1 MNTKKTS
8 VWEGALLLTA
18 AALAVKLLSAVYRIP
33 YQNMTGDFG
42 FYVFQQAYPF
52 YAIAAAVA
60 FTGFPMALSKMI
72 ASEKSNNDHLIKT
85 SIWTSF
91 LLGIISFAFLFLSAP
106 YIAIL
111 MGDSHLVL
119 PIRVI
124 SVLFLFIPLSAF
136 LRGTYQGYGDMQLTA
151 VSQLLEQTVRV
162 SGILLISYYFVK
174 EGYSSYETGAGALS
188 GSVLGAVAS
197 GLFLLF
203 FWRKGITPLYH
214 PQAKI
219 RASYGAELL
228 KSSIYLSLSALVLA
242 LMQLVDAFLF
252 VNVWVESGMKAY
264 DAKLLK
270 GVFDRGQPLLQL
282 GTVAAASVALA
293 VVPEMAHLVQQKR
306 NADIQSLTK
315 LSVKISVVFGGA
327 AAAGLICIMKP
338 LNTMLFKN
346 AEGSSAL
353 AILCLS
359 IVSVSIIYTSTGLLQ
374 GIGHGRYAAL
384 SIFAAMFVKIAGNLI
399 LIPYFGM
406 EGAALSTFLA
416 TSIAAVLQLIKL
428 QAATQF
434 LSNVRTVTVFSYI
447 LSLGVMIAGV
457 LLWMLVAEAVFEGNT
472 RLDAMFI
479 SITASIFGGV
489 FYITAIIKLKIFSQV
504 EWESVYH
511 SVSMIRKL
519 VERLKK
525 GGHNE

>member
-1 MNTKKTS
+1 MNTKKSS

-72 ASEKSNNDHLIKT
+72 ASEKNNNAHLIKT

-91 LLGIISFAFLFLSAP
+91 LLGIISFVSLFLTAP

-124 SVLFLFIPLSAF
+124 SALFLFIPLSAF

-162 SGILLISYYFVK
+162 SGILLISFYFVK

-188 GSVLGAVAS
+188 GSVLGAAAS

-203 FWRKGITPLYH
+203 FWRKGITPAYH

-219 RASYGAELL
+219 RIAYGTELL

-252 VNVWVESGMKAY
+252 VNVWIDSGMQAY

-327 AAAGLICIMKP
+327 AAVGLICIMEP
-338 LNTMLFKN
+338 LNTMLFRN

-353 AILCLS
+353 AVLCLS

-384 SIFAAMFVKIAGNLI
+384 SILAAMLVKVAGNLI
-399 LIPYFGM
+399 LIPQFGM
-406 EGAALSTFLA
+406 EGAALSTVIA

-428 QAATQF
+428 QMATKF
-434 LSNVRTVTVFSYI
+434 LSNVRAVNLFSY
-447 LSLGVMIAGV
+447 LFSLGVMAASVMLWVMIA
-457 LLWMLVAEAVFEGNT
+457 ENIFEGVS

-479 SITASIFGGV
+479 SITSSVLGGMI
-489 FYITAIIKLKIFSQV
+489 YLAAIIKFKIFSQR
-504 EWESVYH
+504 EWESVFH
-511 SVSMIRKL
+511 SVDTVKKL

-525 GGHNE
+525 RRSK

>member
-72 ASEKSNNDHLIKT
+72 ASEKSNNEHLIKT

-91 LLGIISFAFLFLSAP
+91 LLGIVSFVSLFLTAP
-106 YIAIL
+106 YIAYL
-111 MGDSHLVL
+111 MGDDYLTL

-124 SVLFLFIPLSAF
+124 SVLFLFIPFSAF
-136 LRGTYQGYGDMQLTA
+136 FRGTYQGYGDMQLTA
-151 VSQLLEQTVRV
+151 VSQLIEQTVRV
-162 SGILLISYYFVK
+162 AGILLLSFYFVR

-197 GLFLLF
+197 GLFLMF
-203 FWRKGITPLYH
+203 FWKKGITP
-214 PQAKI
+214 PNNPKAKI
-219 RASYGAELL
+219 RVTYGVELL
-228 KSSIYLSLSALVLA
+228 KTSIYLSLSALVLA

-252 VNVWVESGMKAY
+252 VNVWVESGMAAY

-293 VVPEMAHLVQQKR
+293 VVPEMAHLVHGNRKAEIR
-306 NADIQSLTK
+306 SLTK
-315 LSVKISVVFGGA
+315 LSVKISIVFGGA
-327 AAAGLICIMKP
+327 AAVGLICIMEP

-346 AEGSSAL
+346 ADGSSAL
-353 AILCLS
+353 AILCTA

-374 GIGHGRYAAL
+374 GVGHGRYAAF
-384 SIFAAMFVKIAGNLI
+384 SIVAAMFVKVAGNLL

-406 EGAALSTFLA
+406 EGAALSTVLA
-416 TSIAAVLQLIKL
+416 TLTAAVLQIIKL
-428 QAATQF
+428 QAVTQF
-434 LSNVRTVTVFSYI
+434 LTGARKVNLFSY
-447 LSLGVMIAGV
+447 LFSLTIMIAAV
-457 LLWMLVAEAVFEGNT
+457 WLWMFIAENIFVENN
-472 RLDAMFI
+472 RLDAMFV
-479 SITASIFGGV
+479 SITSSAIGGV
-489 FYITAIIKLKIFSQV
+489 IYIFCIIKLKIFSKA
-504 EWESVYH
+504 EWESVFH
-511 SVSMIRKL
+511 SVSITRKL
-519 VERLKK
+519 LSRLKK
-525 GGHNE
+525 RRPK

>member
-1 MNTKKTS
+1 MNTKKSS

-18 AALAVKLLSAVYRIP
+18 AALVVKLLSAVYRIP

-52 YAIAAAVA
+52 YAIAAAIA

-72 ASEKSNNDHLIKT
+72 ASEKNINDHLIKT

-91 LLGIISFAFLFLSAP
+91 LLGVISFATLFFAAP
-106 YIAIL
+106 FIADL
-111 MGDSHLVL
+111 MGDSHLAL

-124 SVLFLFIPLSAF
+124 SVLFLFIPFSAF
-136 LRGTYQGYGDMQLTA
+136 FRGTYQGYGDMQLTA
-151 VSQLLEQTVRV
+151 FSQLIEQTVRV
-162 SGILLISYYFVK
+162 SGILLLSFYFVRT
-174 EGYSSYETGAGALS
+174 GYSSYETGAGALA
-188 GSVLGAVAS
+188 GSVLGALAS
-197 GLFLLF
+197 GLFLLY
-203 FWRKGITPLYH
+203 FWKKGIAPGYNH
-214 PQAKI
+214 HAKI
-219 RASYGAELL
+219 RFLYGAELL

-252 VNVWVESGMKAY
+252 VNVWVESGMEAY

-282 GTVAAASVALA
+282 GTIAAASVALA

-327 AAAGLICIMKP
+327 AAAGLICIMEP

-346 AEGSSAL
+346 EEGSSAL
-353 AILCLS
+353 AVLCLA

-384 SIFAAMFVKIAGNLI
+384 SILAAVIVKIAGNLL
-399 LIPYFGM
+399 LIPQLGM
-406 EGAALSTFLA
+406 EGAALSTVLA
-416 TSIAAVLQLIKL
+416 TCMAAVLQLIKL
-428 QAATQF
+428 QIATQF
-434 LSNVRTVTVFSYI
+434 LSDARMVNLFYYLFS
-447 LSLGVMIAGV
+447 LSIMAAGVMLWVSIA
-457 LLWMLVAEAVFEGNT
+457 ENIFEGDS

-479 SITASIFGGV
+479 SISSSVFGGA
-489 FYITAIIKLKIFSQV
+489 FYLATIIKCKLFSRD
-504 EWESVYH
+504 EWESVFH

-525 GGHNE
+525 RRSK